1 MPLTVLNNPRVFDR
15 MLARVQNLPG
25 RGARMFFPVP
35 PDTLGDGPRTLL
47 GEAQR
52 QKTGSLYTT
61 SPTPCH
67 PVD

>member
-52 QKTGSLYTT
+52 QKTGSLDTT